1 MESLESTHRELDATS
16 ERLRTVEAQRIA
28 SAREAESLRHRLE
41 QAEQLG
47 RSLQAGLRQR
57 WVGRREGL
65 GPPDSGWWRKGQR
78 GTIQGFIFGMRK
90 PLCLRSSSICCPM
103 GGWP

>member
-1 MESLESTHRELDATS
+1 MVSLLEPVILLVLRSQEELMESLESTHRELDATS

-28 SAREAESLRHRLE
+28 ATREAESLRHRLE

-57 WVGRREGL
+57 WGGGTVVRE
-65 GPPDSGWWRKGQR
+65 
-78 GTIQGFIFGMRK
+78 
-90 PLCLRSSSICCPM
+90 
-103 GGWP
+103 